1 MTLKDSPSLDHI
13 DPLWEDGR
21 DYQLVCGLDCKRN
34 WRELTYSENSSKN
47 NRFLPWRFCSDEI
60 GVKPVETGD
69 LVQFLV
75 GFDIEKDVPGEW
87 VLMEFESKEWFEATK
102 KYCGQRFSGL
112 KVGKSNVFKGT
123 GFCRQD
129 TGMQEIRIENGR
141 RSGELAVSRGAFD
154 LNSPNCIKTF
164 ETLSAAGKVG
174 GKIAGAKCRDEGI
187 GWCGADEEQLKEW
200 KKRGGSVSGRMPY
213 WNNGVKN
220 KRSFECPGEGWV
232 RGRIKTWS

>member
-13 DPLWEDGR
+13 DPLWEEGR

-34 WRELTYSENSSKN
+34 WRELTYSENSAKN
-47 NRFLPWRFCSDEI
+47 NRFLPWRYASDEI

-87 VLMEFESKEWFEATK
+87 VLMEFEGKEWFKSTK
-102 KYCGQRFSGL
+102 RHCAQRLNGL
-112 KVGKSNVFKGT
+112 KMGKSNVLNGT

-129 TGMQEIRIENGR
+129 LEMQEIRLENGK
-141 RSGELAVSRGAFD
+141 RSGKLAVSRGAFD
-154 LNSPNCIKTF
+154 PDSPNCIKTL
-164 ETLSAAGKVG
+164 ETLSAAGKIG

-187 GWCGADEEQLKEW
+187 GWCGADEETKREW
-200 KKRGGSVSGRMPY
+200 KRAGGRASKGMLY
-213 WNNGVKN
+213 WNDGTEN
-220 KRSFECPGEGWV
+220 KRAKDCPGDGWV
-232 RGRIKTWS
+232 RGRIKTWN